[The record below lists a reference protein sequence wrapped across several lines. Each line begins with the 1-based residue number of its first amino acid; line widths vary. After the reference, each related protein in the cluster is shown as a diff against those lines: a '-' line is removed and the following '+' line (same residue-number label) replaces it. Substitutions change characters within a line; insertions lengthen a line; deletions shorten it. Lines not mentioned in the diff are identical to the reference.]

1 MLLICMLVTCIIYLY
16 FLARRTIPRLLSPK
30 TATIFPSA
38 SHREIVAVEWDN
50 NFAESSVNVGF
61 IIPKKT
67 IFVGDEDCLDSK
79 QIRVIGL

>member
-16 FLARRTIPRLLSPK
+16 FLARRTISRLLSPK
-30 TATIFPSA
+30 RATIFPL
-38 SHREIVAVEWDN
+38 EIVAVEWDN